1 VYRIAEDAKGNLWI
15 GCKNGLSLFN
25 PTNKRFRNYYH
36 QDGNQHSLSN
46 NWVTSVL
53 KDSHNRMWIGT
64 RGED

>member
-1 VYRIAEDAKGNLWI
+1 MDW
-15 GCKNGLSLFN
+15 CKNGLSLFN